1 MQQFRVMPSPDR
13 TSVSSFPTTHWTLVQ
28 VVQAGTAEDAAK
40 ALETLC
46 TRYWYAFLR
55 RSGYGQHDAEDLTQA
70 FFARLVAEEAILTVR
85 REQGRLRS
93 YLLGVLKRVIADAL
107 RRRSAEKRGG
117 GLAPLSF
124 DAMQAEERYAHEPQ
138 DTRDPEWLFT
148 RAWAHEVFAGAQGK
162 LRAAYAAAGHAAG
175 FEALLP
181 FVTCDATPP
190 SQQELARQ
198 LGVSQTAAGVT
209 VFRLREKFRAL
220 LREAVADTV
229 LEPAEVDAEMAWLQS
244 VLSAQ

>member
-1 MQQFRVMPSPDR
+1 MPSPDAAH
-13 TSVSSFPTTHWTLVQ
+13 SSSFPTTHWTLVQ
-28 VVQAGTAEDAAK
+28 VVQGGTPEAAAK
-40 ALETLC
+40 ALESLC
-46 TRYWYAFLR
+46 QRYWYPIYAFLR

-70 FFARLVAEEAILTVR
+70 FFARLVGEEAILTVR
-85 REQGRLRS
+85 REQGTLRS
-93 YLLGVLKRVIADAL
+93 YLLGVLKRVIADEL
-107 RRRSAEKRGG
+107 RHRSAEKRGG
-117 GLAPLSF
+117 GVAPLSF

-148 RAWAHEVFAGAQGK
+148 RAWAHEVFAGAQGR
-162 LRAAYAAAGHAAG
+162 LRAAFAAAGHAAG

-181 FVTCDATPP
+181 FVTCDAAPP
-190 SQQELARQ
+190 SQQALARQ

-209 VFRLREKFRAL
+209 VFRLREKFRVL

-244 VLSAQ
+244 VLSEQ